1 MNTARCVYV
10 SMYCSILLSVIASY
24 SLQLHVIGTQFLKHL
39 DEFIHLLLA
48 LHLVLPG
55 ADIDTAGTYF
65 VCADN
70 ELETALDEKIYC
82 CNKEGI
88 V

>member
-1 MNTARCVYV
+1 MK
-10 SMYCSILLSVIASY
+10 
-24 SLQLHVIGTQFLKHL
+24 LHVLGPHFLKHL

-70 ELETALDEKIYC
+70 ELEAAWLRKYC
-82 CNKEGI
+82 CEQEGI

>member
-1 MNTARCVYV
+1 MRFTH
-10 SMYCSILLSVIASY
+10 L
-24 SLQLHVIGTQFLKHL
+24 LKHL

-70 ELETALDEKIYC
+70 ELETAWLKEDIVVTKRMVCEMIHVD
-82 CNKEGI
+82 EGI
-88 V
+88 RS